1 MSDIYFSN
9 FQLKENTQF
18 FLYIGELKNYG
29 LNTYL
34 KKALSHIFSRKFDF
48 ISIVP
53 DIFEQ
58 YDYENL
64 IVIDPQ
70 FTHFRV
76 PIEKG
81 RDIVESMNGNISGDA
96 IPRYIATAG
105 GKTPLH
111 RSNVSGS

>member
-9 FQLKENTQF
+9 FQLEEDTEY

-34 KKALSHIFSRKFDF
+34 KEALSHIFSRKFDF
-48 ISIVP
+48 IAIIP

-64 IVIDPQ
+64 IVINPHARTQ
-70 FTHFRV
+70 
-76 PIEKG
+76 
-81 RDIVESMNGNISGDA
+81 VECLQIRPLMSAVGFQAKNLR
-96 IPRYIATAG
+96 PWFQKTAG
-105 GKTPLH
+105 STP
-111 RSNVSGS
+111 